1 MIASLRLD
9 QLPGLW
15 ANLPLPAGSLVQ
27 LVDTRAGRVLAG
39 AGAAAALVNTTIP
52 EGRLENVRTGEAASR
67 HAGTDGVDY
76 LWAWNEVGDTPWVTM
91 VQIPSAAVFGPI
103 YEAAF
108 LRGLL
113 NVAFSGVPMLLLLL
127 LWRRLAPRYGAL
139 QAAAGYWAHGDWT
152 HRASIRGEDE
162 LGQLGLAFD
171 HMADQ
176 LQSSEQERQTA
187 AQALRDRSQRLEA
200 VQAVAT
206 EVARERDLTTLLQR
220 LIAEATRLVG
230 APSGVVFVW
239 DADAQRLRCLE
250 SPGIADALLPVRSR
264 VAGARG

>member
-1 MIASLRLD
+1 M
-9 QLPGLW
+9 
-15 ANLPLPAGSLVQ
+15 
-27 LVDTRAGRVLAG
+27 
-39 AGAAAALVNTTIP
+39 NTTIP
-52 EGRLENVRTGEAASR
+52 EGRLENVRAGEAASR
-67 HAGTDGVDY
+67 HPGADGAEY
-76 LWAWNEVGDTPWVTM
+76 LWAWNEVGDTPWVTL

-108 LRGLL
+108 QRGLL
-113 NVAFSGVPMLLLLL
+113 NVAFSAVPLLLLLL

-176 LQSSEQERQTA
+176 LQSSEHERQAA

-220 LIAEATRLVG
+220 LIAEATRAGGRPLRGRVRLG
-230 APSGVVFVW
+230 CGRAAAARPGLAAARVVDFGRPP
-239 DADAQRLRCLE
+239 AAG
-250 SPGIADALLPVRSR
+250 PGRRRPWPRSS
-264 VAGARG
+264 ARP